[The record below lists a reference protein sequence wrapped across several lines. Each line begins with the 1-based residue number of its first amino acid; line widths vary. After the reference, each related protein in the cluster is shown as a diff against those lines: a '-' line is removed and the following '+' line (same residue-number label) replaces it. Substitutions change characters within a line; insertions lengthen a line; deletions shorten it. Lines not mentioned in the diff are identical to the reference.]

1 MSSGCS
7 VAFPV
12 LCTAKG
18 AGTTR
23 LCLLGMLL
31 LFMAGL
37 GTTAW
42 AQAVNATLL
51 GTVTDA
57 SGAVV
62 PNAKITVTETQ
73 TSVVH
78 GTQANESGNWMVPN
92 LPPGVYAVSVEAT
105 GFKKETRR
113 DVTLAVDTTTRVDTQ
128 LTPGNVTETIEVTGA
143 PPLLQTDTATTST
156 QISNTVLANVP
167 LVSSNRNFQSLLNLA
182 PGVAPVTEQH
192 SQFFNASSSLQTEV
206 NGQARQTNNT
216 MIEGTDDNER
226 TGLLQIYIPPIEA
239 IQTVDVSL
247 TNHDPEM
254 GRATG
259 AVVNV
264 VLKSGTNQIHGGAYE
279 FLQNSDFDAR
289 SFFNPSVGH
298 LAYNYVG
305 GNLGGP
311 IKKNK
316 MFIFGDYLRVMDHE
330 ANTNLVTIPPDTWRT
345 GDLSQ
350 AATIIYDPTGGN
362 LLDGTGRTPF
372 PGNKIPDSYINSI
385 SKAIIGLLPPTNQ
398 SFNIAKP
405 TNNYFALLP
414 YTKTT
419 DSLDEKLDYNLTD
432 KDRLSER
439 FSFSRP
445 VIFQAPLF
453 TGTFG
458 TQTIQAGGDGPGG
471 AFMGT
476 GTQDTYSTGL
486 NYDRLVSPSL
496 VAELRLGVSYYHNE
510 AVPSDYGTN
519 DAATLGIPGVNI
531 NQFTSGMVATQ
542 INDGFSN
549 PVTGYSPSLPW
560 VRSEVNVDLVN
571 TWTKT
576 VGNHTFKWGFD
587 LKRLRDDLLQ
597 DQTYGPRGI
606 YYFGNEQTGLCTPT
620 KTGSNGLA
628 TSCNAATPLGI
639 ANDMASFL
647 LDVPYQLGRDVN
659 TYFPAYRQWEF
670 FAFGG
675 DRWQVSPKLTV
686 DLGLRWEFYPPATP
700 AFPGGF
706 SNYDPGT
713 NNLVIAGV
721 GGNPENLGMKTRY
734 SYFAP
739 RVGLAYRLTD
749 QTVIRAGFGTSYTPF
764 EDNTYAYNYPV
775 RANNFYTNV
784 GDGYATTLLTSGQAA
799 TFQQGFP
806 LPVPVSVP
814 SSGIIPATGSLLS
827 TSEFTINLNYKN
839 PYVESWNLAVQRT
852 LPAHWTLDVAYVGL
866 HGVDTGA
873 QWNLNAPTSASALGL
888 GTAAEPLNILYGK
901 TAGDT
906 LFWDGFS
913 SSYNSL
919 QVKLERRFGDLN
931 ILTAFTW
938 GKGMDYQNGDDGG
951 LNWQIGAQ
959 RNYARTDWDRTLTY
973 VQSYIYQ
980 LPAGVGKKWLTHGP
994 ATWVLGNWQLAGV
1007 LTLTTGQPFTI
1018 TASGSSLNTPGETQ
1032 TANQVSQVQI
1042 THGINVGNPWFSQA
1056 SFTQPTGVV
1065 FGTSGRNIISGPG
1078 LFALNLSLFKNF
1090 KVRER
1095 ASVELRCET
1104 FNLTNTPQF
1113 ANPQGSLTSSTFGY
1127 VTSTLGSGTGVN
1139 GTGGGRALQL
1149 GAKVS
1154 F

>member
-1 MSSGCS
+1 
-7 VAFPV
+7 V
-12 LCTAKG
+12 
-18 AGTTR
+18 
-23 LCLLGMLL
+23 CL
-31 LFMAGL
+31 
-37 GTTAW
+37 
-42 AQAVNATLL
+42 AVNSLAQSVSATLL
-51 GTVTDA
+51 GTVTD
-57 SGAVV
+57 STGAVV
-62 PNAKITVTETQ
+62 PNAKVTVTETQ

-78 GTQANESGNWMVPN
+78 TAQSNESGNWIVPN
-92 LPPGVYAVSVEAT
+92 LPPGVYAASVEIT
-105 GFKKETRR
+105 GFKKESRR
-113 DVTLAVDTTTRVDTQ
+113 GITLVVDTTTRVDIQ

-143 PPLLQTDTATTST
+143 PPILQTDTAST
-156 QISNTVLANVP
+156 AEQIDNEMLANVP
-167 LVSSNRNFQSLLNLA
+167 LVSSNRNFQSLLNMA
-182 PGVAPVTEQH
+182 PGVAPVAEQH

-206 NGQARQTNNT
+206 NGQAREGNNT

-264 VLKSGTNQIHGGAYE
+264 ILRSGTNQIHGSAYE

-311 IKKNK
+311 IRKNK

-330 ANTNLVTIPPDTWRT
+330 ANTNLVTIPPNTWRT

-350 AATIIYDPTGGN
+350 AAQIVYDPSSGN
-362 LLDGTGRTPF
+362 PLDGTGRTPF
-372 PGNKIPDSYINSI
+372 PGNQIPGSRINSI
-385 SKAIIGLLPPTNQ
+385 STAILGLLPPTNQ
-398 SFNIAKP
+398 SFSITKP
-405 TNNYFALLP
+405 TNNYYALLP
-414 YTKTT
+414 YQKTT
-419 DSLDEKLDYNLTD
+419 DSLDEKLDYNLTE

-445 VIFQAPLF
+445 VVYQAPLF
-453 TGTFG
+453 GM
-458 TQTIQAGGDGPGG
+458 AGGDGPGT

-486 NYDRLVSPSL
+486 NYDRMISSTL

-510 AVPSDYGTN
+510 AVPSDYGSK
-519 DAATLGIPGVNI
+519 DAEKLGIPGVNI
-531 NQFTSGMVATQ
+531 NQFTSGMVGIQ

-549 PVTGYSPSLPW
+549 PVVGYSASLPW

-571 TWTKT
+571 IWTKT
-576 VGNHTFKWGFD
+576 KGNHTLKWGFD
-587 LKRLRDDLLQ
+587 LKRLRDNLLQ
-597 DQTYGPRGI
+597 DQTYSARGV
-606 YYFGNEQTGLCTPT
+606 YYFGNQQTGSCTPT

-628 TSCNAATPLGI
+628 TSCNATTPLGI
-639 ANDMASFL
+639 ANDMAAFL
-647 LDVPYQLGRDVN
+647 LDVPYQLGRDIN

-670 FAFGG
+670 FGFGG

-686 DLGLRWEFYPPATP
+686 NLGLRWELYPPATP

-706 SNYDPGT
+706 SNYDPTT
-713 NNLVIAGV
+713 NNLVIAGI
-721 GGNPENLGMKTRY
+721 GGNPSNLGMKTRHNY
-734 SYFAP
+734 LAP
-739 RVGLAYRLTD
+739 RIGLAYRLTEK
-749 QTVIRAGFGTSYTPF
+749 TVIRAGFGTSYMPF
-764 EDNTYAYNYPV
+764 EDNSYAYNYPV

-784 GDGYATTLLTSGQAA
+784 GNGYASTLLPSGQAA

-806 LPVPVSVP
+806 LPVPVSIP
-814 SSGIIPATGSLLS
+814 PSGIIPATGSLLS
-827 TSEFTINLNYKN
+827 NSEFTINLNFKN
-839 PYVESWNLAVQRT
+839 PYVESWNLAVQRS
-852 LPAHWTLDVAYVGL
+852 LPGHWTLDVAYVGL

-873 QWNLNAPTSASALGL
+873 QWNLNAPTSVIGG
-888 GTAAEPLNILYGK
+888 GTASEPLNILYGK

-906 LFWDGFS
+906 LYWDGFS
-913 SSYNSL
+913 SSYNAL
-919 QVKLERRFGDLN
+919 QTKLERRFGDLN

-938 GKGMDYQNGDDGG
+938 SKGMDYQNSDDGG
-951 LNWQIGAQ
+951 LYWQIGAQ

-973 VQSYIYQ
+973 VQSYVYQ
-980 LPAGVGKKWLTHGP
+980 LPVGVGKKWMNRGP
-994 ATWVLGNWQLAGV
+994 AGVILGNWQVAGV
-1007 LTLTTGQPFTI
+1007 LSLMTGMPFSVF
-1018 TASGSSLNTPGETQ
+1018 ASGSGLNTPGETQ
-1032 TANQVSQVQI
+1032 TANQVAPVQI
-1042 THGINVGNPWFSQA
+1042 LHGINSGNPWFSTS
-1056 SFTQPTGVV
+1056 SFSQPTGVA
-1065 FGTSGRNIISGPG
+1065 FGTSGRNILSGPG
-1078 LFALNLSLFKNF
+1078 LFALNVSLFKNF
-1090 KVRER
+1090 KIGER
-1095 ASVELRCET
+1095 TNIELRAET
-1104 FNLTNTPQF
+1104 FNVTNTPEF
-1113 ANPQGSLTSSTFGY
+1113 TIGTGSGNANTTTTSSTFGY

>member
-1 MSSGCS
+1 MLRFRNTC
-7 VAFPV
+7 V
-12 LCTAKG
+12 LFLLAL
-18 AGTTR
+18 
-23 LCLLGMLL
+23 LC
-31 LFMAGL
+31 AGL
-37 GTTAW
+37 AYS
-42 AQAVNATLL
+42 QAVNATLL
-51 GTVTDA
+51 GTVTD
-57 SGAVV
+57 STGAVV
-62 PNAKITVTETQ
+62 PNAKVTITEVTTNTARTRQ
-73 TSVVH
+73 T
-78 GTQANESGNWMVPN
+78 NDSGFYSFPD
-92 LPPGVYAVSVEAT
+92 LPPGSYSVAVEAP
-105 GFKKETRR
+105 GFKKELRR
-113 DVTLAVDTTTRVDTQ
+113 DITVLVDTNTRVDIELQ
-128 LTPGNVTETIEVTGA
+128 PGNLTETIEVSGA
-143 PPLLQTDTATTST
+143 PPLLQTDTASTSEEISST
-156 QISNTVLANVP
+156 QLANVP
-167 LVSSNRNFQSLLNLA
+167 LISSNRNFQSLLNLA
-182 PGVAPVTEQH
+182 PGVAPVQEQH

-226 TGLLQIYIPPIEA
+226 TGLLQIYIPSIEA

-254 GRATG
+254 GRAAG

-264 VLKSGTNQIHGGAYE
+264 VLKSGTNEIHGAAYE
-279 FLQNSDFDAR
+279 FLQNSDFNAR
-289 SFFNPSVGH
+289 AFFNPSVGH

-311 IKKNK
+311 INKNK

-350 AATIIYDPTGGN
+350 AAQIIYDPTTGN
-362 LLDGTGRTPF
+362 PLDGTGRTPF
-372 PGNKIPDSYINSI
+372 AGNQIPPSSINSI
-385 SKAIIGLLPPTNQ
+385 SKAILGLLPPTNE

-405 TNNYFALLP
+405 TNNYFGLLP

-419 DSLDEKLDYNLTD
+419 DSLDEKLDYNLSD

-453 TGTFG
+453 TGSFG
-458 TQTIQAGGDGPGG
+458 SQTIQAGGDGPGG

-476 GTQDTYSTGL
+476 ASQDTYSTGL

-496 VAELRLGVSYYHNE
+496 VAELRLAVSYYHNE
-510 AVPSDYGTN
+510 AVPSDYGSN
-519 DAATLGIPGVNI
+519 DATSLGIPGVNI
-531 NQFTSGMVATQ
+531 NPFTSGMVAIQ
-542 INDGFSN
+542 MNDGFSN
-549 PVTGYSPSLPW
+549 PVTGYSASLPW
-560 VRSEVNVDLVN
+560 VRSEINVDLVN

-576 VGNHTFKWGFD
+576 KGNHTIKWGFD
-587 LKRLRDDLLQ
+587 LKRLRDNLLQ

-606 YYFGNEQTGLCTPT
+606 YYFGDEQTALCTAKAISSST
-620 KTGSNGLA
+620 GLA
-628 TSCNAATPLGI
+628 TSCNSTVGI
-639 ANDMASFL
+639 ADDMAAFL

-670 FAFGG
+670 FGFGG
-675 DRWQVSPKLTV
+675 DKWQVSPKLTLN
-686 DLGLRWEFYPPATP
+686 LGLRWEFYPPATP

-706 SNYDPGT
+706 SNYDPTT

-721 GGNPENLGMKTRY
+721 GGNPDNLGMKTRY

-739 RVGLAYRLTD
+739 RIGLAYRLTD
-749 QTVIRAGFGTSYTPF
+749 KTVIRSGFGTSYTPF

-775 RANNFYTNV
+775 RANNFYTNL
-784 GDGYATTLLTSGQAA
+784 GDGYANTLLPSGQAA

-806 LPVPVSVP
+806 LPVPVAVP

-827 TSEFTINLNYKN
+827 NSEFTINLNFKN
-839 PYVESWNLAVQRT
+839 PYVESWNLAVERT

-873 QWNLNAPTSASALGL
+873 QWNLNAPTSVIGG
-888 GTAAEPLNILYGK
+888 GTASEPLDILYNK

-913 SSYNSL
+913 SSYNAL
-919 QVKLERRFGDLN
+919 QVKLDRRVGDLN

-938 GKGMDYQNGDDGG
+938 GKGMNYQADDDGA
-951 LNWQIGAQ
+951 LDWQIGAQ
-959 RNYARTDWDRTLTY
+959 RNYARTDFDRTLAYVQTY
-973 VQSYIYQ
+973 VYQ
-980 LPAGVGKKWLTHGP
+980 LPAGVGKKWMNSGP
-994 ATWVLGNWQLAGV
+994 AAVILGNWQLAGV
-1007 LTLTTGQPFTI
+1007 LSLMTGTPFTI

-1032 TANQVSQVQI
+1032 TATQVASVQI
-1042 THGINVGNPWFSQA
+1042 EHGINTGNLWFNTA
-1056 SFTQPTGVV
+1056 SFLQPTGVA
-1065 FGTSGRNIISGPG
+1065 FGTTGRNIMSGPG

-1090 KVRER
+1090 RIRER
-1095 ASVELRCET
+1095 ANIELRAET

-1113 ANPQGSLTSSTFGY
+1113 ANPSASMTSSTFGY